1 MRGEPRLLVPVALS
15 AAILLGACSKEVK
28 RGGALP
34 VDTAAIMP
42 TLDTTPSASNGAY
55 PDRIDSI
62 GGDSASAPLQ
72 PAAPSVVGS
81 SDSAAGDLVFHG
93 KGRCFTCHGE
103 RGQGTPRLGPALSDS
118 EWLAGNGSLP
128 SINDVITHGVAV
140 PKSASVAMPAYGAML
155 TSREIELTAAYVYA
169 LSHPGSTVPDSAHV
183 PGTARGTTR
192 GATDSTRGA
201 SSDRV
206 MR

>member
-1 MRGEPRLLVPVALS
+1 VALS

-42 TLDTTPSASNGAY
+42 TLDTTPATNNGAY
-55 PDRIDSI
+55 PDRIDSM
-62 GGDSASAPLQ
+62 GGDSAGAALP
-72 PAAPSVVGS
+72 PAAPSVVGAA
-81 SDSAAGDLVFHG
+81 DSAAGDLVFHG

-118 EWLAGNGSLP
+118 EWLAGNGSLA
-128 SINDVITHGVAV
+128 SISDVITHGVAV
-140 PKSASVAMPAYGAML
+140 PRSASVAMPAYGGML
-155 TSREIELTAAYVYA
+155 TSREIALTAAYIYA
-169 LSHPGSTVPDSAHV
+169 LSHPGSTVPDSASAS
-183 PGTARGTTR
+183 GSARGAIR
-192 GATDSTRGA
+192 GATDSTRVA
-201 SSDRV
+201 PSDRV